1 MSDDGIQDEVGLS
14 SKQSKAIGTGTDELA
29 ERVAK
34 VAHCRLPR
42 TANRSHCSGGTL
54 TAAILYCSLDGILVS
69 SREGSL
75 ASPEFDPSWSW
86 NAHYLIV
93 IQL

>member
-54 TAAILYCSLDGILVS
+54 TAAILSLDGILVS
-69 SREGSL
+69 CSREGSL
-75 ASPEFDPSWSW
+75 ASPEFDPSWS
-86 NAHYLIV
+86 AHYLIV